1 MCFSLKINENFFYQ
15 FFQFSFKILKT
26 FLFDMSKLNGFVWP
40 LSSKMPLETVDPS
53 AFRDMVRMLA
63 TNVDGRKPL
72 YLALTNISGLGR
84 RFSHAVCRRAGLDPL
99 RRAGTL
105 TTQEEEQIVK
115 IIQSPTEYGIPTWM
129 LNRRFDR
136 ASGKDLQWAGTD
148 LGANLRNDIERMK
161 KMRMKRGIRH
171 GLHLK
176 VRGQCTK
183 STGRRGVAVGVE
195 RKK

>member
-1 MCFSLKINENFFYQ
+1 
-15 FFQFSFKILKT
+15 
-26 FLFDMSKLNGFVWP
+26 
-40 LSSKMPLETVDPS
+40 MPLEVTDPG
-53 AFRDMVRMLA
+53 AFRDMVRMLS

-72 YLALTNISGLGR
+72 YLALCAISGIGR
-84 RFSHAVCRRAGLDPL
+84 RFAHAVARCAGLDPL

-105 TTQEEEQIVK
+105 TSTEEETIIS
-115 IIQSPTEYGIPTWM
+115 IIQNPVENGIPVWM

-136 ASGKDLQWAGTD
+136 ASGKDLQWFATD
-148 LGANLRNDIERMK
+148 YSSNLRNDIERMK
-161 KMRMKRGIRH
+161 KMKMKRGIRH

-183 STGRRGVAVGVE
+183 STGRRGTAVGVE

>member
-1 MCFSLKINENFFYQ
+1 
-15 FFQFSFKILKT
+15 
-26 FLFDMSKLNGFVWP
+26 
-40 LSSKMPLETVDPS
+40 MPLVVTDPA
-53 AFRDMVRMLA
+53 AFRDMVRMLS

-72 YLALTNISGLGR
+72 YLAVTAISGIGR
-84 RFSHAVCRRAGLDPL
+84 RFGHAVARRAGLDPL

-105 TTQEEEQIVK
+105 TPAEEERLVS
-115 IIQSPTEYGIPTWM
+115 IIQNPTDNQIPTWM

-136 ASGKDLQWAGTD
+136 ATGKDVQWVATD
-148 LGANLRNDIERMK
+148 YNSYLRAEIERLK
-161 KMRMKRGIRH
+161 KMRSKRGIRH
-171 GLHLK
+171 GHGLK

>member
-1 MCFSLKINENFFYQ
+1 
-15 FFQFSFKILKT
+15 
-26 FLFDMSKLNGFVWP
+26 
-40 LSSKMPLETVDPS
+40 MPLETVDPGQ
-53 AFRDMVRMLA
+53 FRDMVRMLA
-63 TNVDGRKPL
+63 TNVNGRMPL
-72 YLALTNISGLGR
+72 YLALTNIAGIGR
-84 RFSHAVCRRAGLDPL
+84 RFSHAVCRRADLDPL

-115 IIQSPTEYGIPTWM
+115 IIQNPTEYGIPSWM

-136 ASGKDLQWAGTD
+136 ATGKDIQWAGTD

-171 GLHLK
+171 QLHLK

>member
-1 MCFSLKINENFFYQ
+1 
-15 FFQFSFKILKT
+15 
-26 FLFDMSKLNGFVWP
+26 
-40 LSSKMPLETVDPS
+40 MPLEVTDPS

-72 YLALTNISGLGR
+72 YLALCAISGIGR
-84 RFSHAVCRRAGLDPL
+84 RFAHAVARRAGLDPL

-105 TTQEEEQIVK
+105 TPAEEEK
-115 IIQSPTEYGIPTWM
+115 IISIIQNPAEHGIPIWM

-136 ASGKDLQWAGTD
+136 ATGKDLHWAGTD
-148 LGANLRNDIERMK
+148 LSSNLRNDIERMK
-161 KMRMKRGIRH
+161 KMKMKRGIRH
-171 GLHLK
+171 SFHLK

>member
-1 MCFSLKINENFFYQ
+1 MR
-15 FFQFSFKILKT
+15 
-26 FLFDMSKLNGFVWP
+26 
-40 LSSKMPLETVDPS
+40 LEVTDPS

-72 YLALTNISGLGR
+72 YLALCAISGIGR
-84 RFSHAVCRRAGLDPL
+84 RFAHAVARRAGLDPL

-105 TTQEEEQIVK
+105 TAAEEERIIA
-115 IIQSPTEYGIPTWM
+115 IIQNPVDNGIPVWM

-136 ASGKDLQWAGTD
+136 ATGKDLQWAGTD
-148 LGANLRNDIERMK
+148 LSSNLRNDIERMK
-161 KMRMKRGIRH
+161 KMKMKRGIRH